1 LARRELTV
9 RHSRHD
15 VVVVG
20 ARCAGAATAMLLAR
34 LGHDV
39 VVVDQASFPS
49 DTISTHSIARS
60 GVVQLRRWG
69 LLDEVLDS
77 GAPAIRQVTFNAAG
91 ESTSRTIKDKAGVD
105 LVVAPRRYVLDT
117 ILATAAQRAGADV
130 RTGVTV
136 TGVQRDGRGRVV
148 GVVGQDHHGRQVEL
162 GARYVVGADGLHSR
176 VARVVGAAI
185 TQARLADGAAQYT
198 YYAGMPWNG
207 FEFFVAARSFAGVF
221 PTHDGQACIW
231 VCNPS
236 ADARAVRRRTR
247 SRVEAF
253 QQLLALSAPPLAERL
268 RQAHRTSPVQG
279 MLRQP
284 NQLRQAAGPGWAL
297 VGDAGYYR
305 DAVTAY
311 GISDAF
317 HHAELLAVALDR
329 ALRADASEEAAALA
343 GYQQQRDQALR
354 EIFEITCRLSTYPPV
369 PAFVELQKQL
379 GAAIDKQAAA
389 LAARP
394 IPGERAFAAV

>member
-1 LARRELTV
+1 MQSAYR
-9 RHSRHD
+9 SRHD

-20 ARCAGAATAMLLAR
+20 ARVAGSATAMLLAR

-60 GVVQLRRWG
+60 GVVQLHRWG

-77 GAPAIRQVTFNAAG
+77 GAPAIRQVTFNAGG
-91 ESTSRTIKDKAGVD
+91 ESLTRPIKERSGVD

-117 ILATAAQRAGADV
+117 ILAGAAEHAGAEV
-130 RTGVTV
+130 RPGVTV
-136 TGVQRDGRGRVV
+136 TGLRRDGRGRVV
-148 GVVGQDHHGRQVEL
+148 GVDGHDRAGARIQI
-162 GARYVVGADGLHSR
+162 GARYVIGADGLRSR
-176 VARVVGAAI
+176 VAGLVDAAI
-185 TQARLADGAAQYT
+185 TETGRAGGAAQYA
-198 YYAGMPWNG
+198 YYAGVPWSG
-207 FEFFVAARSFAGVF
+207 IEFFVAERSFAGVF

-231 VCNPS
+231 VCTPS
-236 ADARAVRRRTR
+236 ADAGAVRRGAG

-253 QQLLALSAPPLAERL
+253 GQLLERSAPELAERL
-268 RQAHRTSPVQG
+268 RQARRTSPVQG

-284 NQLRQAAGPGWAL
+284 NQLRQAFGPGWAL

-317 HHAELLAVALDR
+317 HHAELLAVALDQ
-329 ALRADASEEAAALA
+329 ALRADAQETAALA
-343 GYQQQRDQALR
+343 RYQRQRDQALR
-354 EIFEITCRLSTYPPV
+354 EIFEITCRLATYPPV

-379 GAAIDKQAAA
+379 AAAIDKQSAA
-389 LAARP
+389 LAAQP
-394 IPGERAFAAV
+394 IPGERRLATA